1 MVSILQYL
9 QSWKQLVGDVDGG
22 VQGVVRAPLLSQ
34 GHAQVL
40 HLVTESQ
47 MNASDEAFQMKTR
60 G

>member
-40 HLVTESQ
+40 HLFTEPQ
-47 MNASDEAFQMKTR
+47 LNTSDDAFQMET
-60 G
+60 